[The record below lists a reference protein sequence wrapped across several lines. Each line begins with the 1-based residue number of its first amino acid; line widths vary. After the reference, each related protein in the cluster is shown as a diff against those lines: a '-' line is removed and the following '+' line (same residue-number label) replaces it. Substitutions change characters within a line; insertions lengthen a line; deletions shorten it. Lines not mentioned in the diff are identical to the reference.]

1 MKIMAPLLLTLILAG
16 CANAY
21 KDAYVPVQ
29 GATPEAIA
37 AFRKGAAPAEPVVAR
52 GGPADVDA
60 LVQEL
65 AKRGYRGIGQASFT
79 SSRQVPEF
87 EAVEQGK
94 RVGADL
100 VLLLNPSFAG
110 FSVSAVLK
118 PAPGSSPDGHS
129 FSMASAPCGAGPCYG
144 NGTKDT
150 FGPTK
155 EYVPVPVHQSNY
167 NAIYF
172 ALAR

>member
-1 MKIMAPLLLTLILAG
+1 MKIVLPLLLTLMLAG

-21 KDAYVPVQ
+21 KDAYVPAQ
-29 GATPEAIA
+29 GVTPEAIA
-37 AFRKGAAPAEPVVAR
+37 AIRKGAAPAQPVVAR

-110 FSVSAVLK
+110 FSVNAVLK
-118 PAPGSSPDGHS
+118 PAPGSPIAPHD
-129 FSMASAPCGAGPCYG
+129 FSLASSACGGGACYG
-144 NGTKDT
+144 NGTKNT
-150 FGPTK
+150 FGETNV
-155 EYVPVPVHQSNY
+155 YVPARVPQSNY